1 MRPGSCGMV
10 RVEIEVEID
19 ADSVCVWMD
28 IVGRGYGR
36 VWWDLRSLVHIAG
49 C

>member
-1 MRPGSCGMV
+1 MV

-19 ADSVCVWMD
+19 AD
-28 IVGRGYGR
+28 RGYGR